1 MMRIVRT
8 VVMAAA
14 TLSIAAGTVVVAA
27 AQDRAETAKAKTSK
41 KAAKA
46 AAGSQAGGSNADA
59 ALDKARRALD
69 EGKAVVAQQL
79 AESVLTSASK
89 DPRSTAR
96 ALAVRGE
103 AYLGQ
108 GRPAEAL
115 ADLESALWVKGGLQ
129 GNERASATMA
139 RGKAMEQAGLA
150 KASPVI
156 AAPAPLPAPPVAPPS
171 PVAAAKPLESPQPPA
186 EREAPAKLAVA
197 RSVLSEPE
205 APRAE
210 PKPLPA
216 AQPSTWNQ
224 STTVAR
230 TSAGPEATPVG
241 DATPTTV
248 ASISPPLPRTA
259 TAPAD
264 RSEPRVRD
272 SREAAES
279 TAPPASNGT
288 LTGFLSGLFGGGAS
302 SGQEAPTTTA
312 SVGSTRPR
320 PTTPAVS
327 SSEPQRIEP
336 AARPQT
342 TTPVRTAAL
351 VAPSMQP
358 QIPAQVT
365 PAGTYRLQLAAV
377 RTKAEAEEMVAKVR
391 EEEPA
396 VLGQRNFEIVED
408 VYGNMGRFYRVRIG
422 SFGEPTEAL
431 SICATLRDKR
441 MDCMVL
447 DR

>member
-14 TLSIAAGTVVVAA
+14 TLGIAAGTVVVAA

-59 ALDKARRALD
+59 PLDKARRALD
-69 EGKAVVAQQL
+69 EGKASVAQQL
-79 AESVLTSASK
+79 ADSVLTSSSK

-96 ALAVRGE
+96 ALAIRGE

-150 KASPVI
+150 KTSPVI
-156 AAPAPLPAPPVAPPS
+156 AAPAPLPAPPVAPAPS
-171 PVAAAKPLESPQPPA
+171 PAAAARPVEPSQPPV
-186 EREAPAKLAVA
+186 EREAPRQLTVA

-205 APRAE
+205 VPRTE
-210 PKPLPA
+210 PKVSPTT
-216 AQPSTWNQ
+216 QPSAWNQ

-230 TSAGPEATPVG
+230 TSAKPEASVG
-241 DATPTTV
+241 AATPAIV
-248 ASISPPLPRTA
+248 ATAPLPLRTA

-264 RSEPRVRD
+264 RSD
-272 SREAAES
+272 SRERESRDAADA
-279 TAPPASNGT
+279 TPPAASNGT
-288 LTGFLSGLFGGGAS
+288 LTGFFSGLFGGGAS
-302 SGQEAPTTTA
+302 SEAPTTTA

-320 PTTPAVS
+320 STTPAVS
-327 SSEPQRIEP
+327 SSEPQRIEA

-342 TTPVRTAAL
+342 TPPVRTAAL

-358 QIPAQVT
+358 QMPAQAT

-377 RTKAEAEEMVAKVR
+377 RTKAEAEEMMAKVR

-422 SFGEPTEAL
+422 SFVEPTEAL